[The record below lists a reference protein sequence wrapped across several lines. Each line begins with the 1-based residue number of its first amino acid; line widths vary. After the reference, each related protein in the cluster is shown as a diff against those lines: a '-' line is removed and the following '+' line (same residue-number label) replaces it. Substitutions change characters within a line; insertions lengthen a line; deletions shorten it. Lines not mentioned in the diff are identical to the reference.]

1 MRDGEIEAAILMAD
15 VAGSTS
21 LYRAVGNAAALARI
35 SALLDDLRRAIDETG
50 GEFIHSKGDDVLCLY
65 REPSAAFRAARMM
78 LAMAGEDIAIH
89 AGLTFGPVIRARD
102 DIFGDAVNIAARLA
116 ARANPGEALIGDSA
130 AVRLGPAERSAL
142 RLLGQMNLKGAAE
155 PLVIYRLS
163 GLEHGGETRVV
174 TSRIAAPRPHR
185 TKAEPVVVALR
196 HNGIVRTCSEGESV
210 TIGRSPECDLVIER
224 QWISRNHAVISNHD
238 GKPRLHER
246 SSSGTFLAMGG
257 EREIFIR
264 REEVILVGDGRIS
277 PGMPAEEDGA
287 EVIAFEL
294 IRRPA
299 AP

>member
-21 LYRAVGNAAALARI
+21 LYRAVGNAVALERI
-35 SALLDDLRRAIDETG
+35 STLLDHLRRAIDATG

-65 REPSAAFRAARMM
+65 REPSAACAAVRTM
-78 LAMAGEDIAIH
+78 LAMAGDDIAIH

-102 DIFGDAVNIAARLA
+102 DVFGDPVNIAARLA
-116 ARANPGEALIGDSA
+116 ARANPGEALVADSA
-130 AVRLGPAERSAL
+130 AVRLHPAERAAL

-155 PLVIYRLS
+155 PLLIYRLS
-163 GLEHGGETRVV
+163 GAEWAGETRVV
-174 TSRIAAPRPHR
+174 TSRLVSPLPRRPS
-185 TKAEPVVVALR
+185 AEPVMVELR
-196 HNGIVRTCSEGESV
+196 HRGVVLICKEGESL

-224 QWISRNHAVISNHD
+224 QWISRNHAVISNQD

-277 PGMPAEEDGA
+277 PGMSAEEEGA

-294 IRRPA
+294 IHRP
-299 AP
+299 PQ